1 MKKEVI
7 TYSVNK
13 TNDKEL
19 YISVQNGEVL
29 VRAPWYITRN
39 KIQEA
44 VNEKKKWIM
53 KKLKEYEINEEQE
66 ISLRPIQILG
76 TTYNLKVLY
85 KNINVIECNM
95 EGNIIKVNL
104 PKKYKKIDN
113 ESMTDILIDKMY
125 FKIAEKEL
133 ENIMEKTRLTLGFA
147 PEDYKIVEMKD
158 CLARC
163 TEDKKILINPRII
176 KYKREV
182 IEYIILHEFCHLK
195 YKNHTKSFYNMIEK
209 YIPEYKNYE
218 IKNIKY

>member
-1 MKKEVI
+1 MRNEVI

-13 TNDKEL
+13 TNEKEL

-29 VRAPWYITRN
+29 VRAPWYVTKN

-53 KKLKEYEINEEQE
+53 KKLKEYQINEENE
-66 ISLRPIQILG
+66 MSLRPIQILG
-76 TTYNLKVLY
+76 IIYNLKVSY
-85 KNINVIECNM
+85 KNISVIECNM
-95 EGNIIKVNL
+95 ENNIIKVNL

-125 FKIAEKEL
+125 FKIAEREL
-133 ENIMEKTRLTLGFA
+133 ECIMEKTRLTLGFA
-147 PEDYKIVEMKD
+147 PEDYEIMEMND
-158 CLARC
+158 CLAKC
-163 TEDKKILINPRII
+163 TLDKKIIINPRII

-195 YKNHTKSFYNMIEK
+195 YKNHTKSFYNMVER
-209 YIPEYKNYE
+209 YMPEYKNYE